1 MNSNF
6 DNRIKALIEGESD
19 EIPKNI
25 DDKINETLNNL
36 KKKNSIKKEVK
47 FLKIA
52 LLCLVVLFGTS
63 FTVVSYAT
71 VEDAKGFIFSLLGR
85 SDKYSSNATLV
96 NQRFDFK
103 DGNFKINSVV
113 YDGFTLSF
121 TYEVK
126 YNEANLSKNEDIN
139 IKPEFQVNG
148 ENIECNAV
156 GGYSEKVDKNTRV
169 GIKSIYLNDNWMSDI
184 DSEIYDNKLSE
195 HVGIGSEDFKLD
207 QDINIGDEKF
217 SLKTTVKN
225 VSDKS
230 ESLIVD
236 KIISNYK
243 VYEAISTE
251 THLIL
256 RGEKIKGLSTENE
269 LKVLSNNKEMDS
281 ESKVYYE
288 NKDRNKFEYRYIK
301 GKDFINKV
309 SIESGGK
316 NIILNLK

>member
-1 MNSNF
+1 MNSDF
-6 DNRIKALIEGESD
+6 DNRIKVLIEGGSD

-36 KKKNSIKKEVK
+36 NKRNSIKKEGK

-52 LLCLVVLFGTS
+52 LLGLVVLCGTS

-71 VEDAKGFIFSLLGR
+71 GEDAKDFIFSLFGR

-96 NQRFDFK
+96 NQKFYFK
-103 DGNFKINSVV
+103 GGDFKINSVV

-121 TYEVK
+121 SYEIK
-126 YNEANLSKNEDIN
+126 YNEDNLNKDEDIN
-139 IKPEFQVNG
+139 INSDFKING
-148 ENIECNAV
+148 ENRECSAV

-169 GIKSIYLNDNWMSDI
+169 GIKSIYLNDGWMSDI
-184 DSEIYDNKLSE
+184 DSEIYDKKLSKY
-195 HVGIGSEDFKLD
+195 VGIGSEDFKLD
-207 QDINIGDEKF
+207 QDINIGDKKF

-230 ESLIVD
+230 DVLRVD

-243 VYEAISTE
+243 INEVVSTE

-256 RGEKIKGLSTENE
+256 RGEKIKDGTSENE
-269 LKVLSNNKEMDS
+269 LKVLSSNKEMDS
-281 ESKVYYE
+281 DSKVYYE
-288 NKDRNKFEYRYIK
+288 NKEKNKFEYRYIK
-301 GKDFINKV
+301 GKDFKDEV
-309 SIESGGK
+309 SIKFGGK
-316 NIILNLK
+316 DITLNLK